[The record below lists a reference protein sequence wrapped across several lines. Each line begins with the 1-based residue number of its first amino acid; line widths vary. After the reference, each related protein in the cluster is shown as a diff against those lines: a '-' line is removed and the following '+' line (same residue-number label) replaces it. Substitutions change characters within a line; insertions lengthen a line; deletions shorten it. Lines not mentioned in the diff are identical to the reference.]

1 MIKKLASHLGEYK
14 RSAIVTPLLSA
25 LEAIMD
31 ILLPTIMAFIIDQG
45 IEKSDMNAIL
55 KYGLLTFL
63 VAAFALLLGVLAG
76 RFAADASTGFAG
88 NLRDAMYESIQHYS
102 FSNIDKFST
111 AGLVTRMTTDVTN
124 VQNAFQMIE
133 RMCVRAPVHLVFALT
148 MAVVIGGP
156 LALVK
161 RFLPLIAE
169 AAGRFRFGSNLRGS
183 AQYRQEICQVLVR
196 RGLLAMEEE

>member
-76 RFAADASTGFAG
+76 DPRPRYQEDPQRVYGMGFAG
-88 NLRDAMYESIQHYS
+88 RH
-102 FSNIDKFST
+102 
-111 AGLVTRMTTDVTN
+111 V
-124 VQNAFQMIE
+124 
-133 RMCVRAPVHLVFALT
+133 
-148 MAVVIGGP
+148 
-156 LALVK
+156 
-161 RFLPLIAE
+161 
-169 AAGRFRFGSNLRGS
+169 
-183 AQYRQEICQVLVR
+183 
-196 RGLLAMEEE
+196 

>member
-76 RFAADASTGFAG
+76 RFAADALQAICATPCTRASSITRSPTSTNSPPPA
-88 NLRDAMYESIQHYS
+88 LS
-102 FSNIDKFST
+102 
-111 AGLVTRMTTDVTN
+111 
-124 VQNAFQMIE
+124 
-133 RMCVRAPVHLVFALT
+133 PV
-148 MAVVIGGP
+148 
-156 LALVK
+156 
-161 RFLPLIAE
+161 
-169 AAGRFRFGSNLRGS
+169 
-183 AQYRQEICQVLVR
+183 
-196 RGLLAMEEE
+196 

>member
-63 VAAFALLLGVLAG
+63 VAAFALLAYFYDDEL
-76 RFAADASTGFAG
+76 
-88 NLRDAMYESIQHYS
+88 
-102 FSNIDKFST
+102 
-111 AGLVTRMTTDVTN
+111 
-124 VQNAFQMIE
+124 
-133 RMCVRAPVHLVFALT
+133 C
-148 MAVVIGGP
+148 
-156 LALVK
+156 
-161 RFLPLIAE
+161 FLQFYIL
-169 AAGRFRFGSNLRGS
+169 S
-183 AQYRQEICQVLVR
+183 
-196 RGLLAMEEE
+196 LLFL

>member
-63 VAAFALLLGVLAG
+63 VAAFALLLGVLA
-76 RFAADASTGFAG
+76 RHALLPMLPRALPAICATPCMRAS
-88 NLRDAMYESIQHYS
+88 SITPS
-102 FSNIDKFST
+102 PTST
-111 AGLVTRMTTDVTN
+111 NSPPPALS
-124 VQNAFQMIE
+124 
-133 RMCVRAPVHLVFALT
+133 PV
-148 MAVVIGGP
+148 
-156 LALVK
+156 
-161 RFLPLIAE
+161 
-169 AAGRFRFGSNLRGS
+169 
-183 AQYRQEICQVLVR
+183 
-196 RGLLAMEEE
+196 

>member
-124 VQNAFQMIE
+124 VQRVPDDRAD
-133 RMCVRAPVHLVFALT
+133 VRARPGASGVCPVHVLHDRRPAGPDLC
-148 MAVVIGGP
+148 GGDGIP
-156 LALVK
+156 
-161 RFLPLIAE
+161 
-169 AAGRFRFGSNLRGS
+169 AGGAGFHHGAHVQNF
-183 AQYRQEICQVLVR
+183 
-196 RGLLAMEEE
+196 

>member
-76 RFAADASTGFAG
+76 RFAADASTA
-88 NLRDAMYESIQHYS
+88 LQAICATPCMRASSITRS
-102 FSNIDKFST
+102 PTST
-111 AGLVTRMTTDVTN
+111 NSPPPASS
-124 VQNAFQMIE
+124 
-133 RMCVRAPVHLVFALT
+133 PV
-148 MAVVIGGP
+148 
-156 LALVK
+156 
-161 RFLPLIAE
+161 
-169 AAGRFRFGSNLRGS
+169 
-183 AQYRQEICQVLVR
+183 
-196 RGLLAMEEE
+196 

>member
-76 RFAADASTGFAG
+76 LPMLPRALQAICATPCMRAS
-88 NLRDAMYESIQHYS
+88 SITRS
-102 FSNIDKFST
+102 PTST
-111 AGLVTRMTTDVTN
+111 NSPPPALS
-124 VQNAFQMIE
+124 
-133 RMCVRAPVHLVFALT
+133 PV
-148 MAVVIGGP
+148 
-156 LALVK
+156 
-161 RFLPLIAE
+161 
-169 AAGRFRFGSNLRGS
+169 
-183 AQYRQEICQVLVR
+183 
-196 RGLLAMEEE
+196 

>member
-63 VAAFALLLGVLAG
+63 VAAFALLLGVLAPMLP
-76 RFAADASTGFAG
+76 RALQAICATPCMRAS
-88 NLRDAMYESIQHYS
+88 SITRS
-102 FSNIDKFST
+102 PTST
-111 AGLVTRMTTDVTN
+111 NSPPPALS
-124 VQNAFQMIE
+124 
-133 RMCVRAPVHLVFALT
+133 PV
-148 MAVVIGGP
+148 
-156 LALVK
+156 
-161 RFLPLIAE
+161 
-169 AAGRFRFGSNLRGS
+169 
-183 AQYRQEICQVLVR
+183 
-196 RGLLAMEEE
+196 